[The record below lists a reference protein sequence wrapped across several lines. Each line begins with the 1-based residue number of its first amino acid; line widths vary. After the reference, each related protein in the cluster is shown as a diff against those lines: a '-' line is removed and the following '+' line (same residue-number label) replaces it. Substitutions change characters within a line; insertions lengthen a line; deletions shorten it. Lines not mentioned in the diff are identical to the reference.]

1 MNIFEPHADYARHDT
16 FLFALL
22 GVAHANETLA
32 SLLAST
38 QADVVE
44 NALADGDLHN
54 VEHQQFVS
62 ALLGLISLAEQ
73 SQQIIDG
80 WTKTGVEAPTLADSD
95 GLGFDM
101 IDDLMR

>member
-22 GVAHANETLA
+22 GIAHANGTLA
-32 SLLAST
+32 RLLAST
-38 QADVVE
+38 QPDVVE
-44 NALADGDLHN
+44 NAMAEGDLHN

-73 SQQIIDG
+73 SQQIIDR
-80 WTKTGVEAPTLADSD
+80 WTETGVEAPTVADSG
-95 GLGFDM
+95 GLGFDV

>member
-1 MNIFEPHADYARHDT
+1 MNIFEPQADYVRHDT

-32 SLLAST
+32 SLLPST
-38 QADVVE
+38 RADVVE
-44 NALADGDLHN
+44 NAFAEGDLHN
-54 VEHQQFVS
+54 AEHEQFVS

-80 WTKTGVEAPTLADSD
+80 WTKTDIETPTVADS
-95 GLGFDM
+95 GELGFDV